1 MLMRKHTTTHIIA
14 KEGWNH
20 SVVMLMLF
28 LCTYALSF
36 FSWIFFALFIITLLF
51 YRNPERVS
59 DEEDAHA
66 LISPADGVVT
76 AISKV
81 TTRDGEEWLRVVI
94 EKRLSDVGLI
104 RAPMA
109 MHIVDVKK
117 RFGLCLAS
125 SSSLARTLG
134 EKMVLTCKGAFGEI
148 KMALYAGRFSHKIE
162 LFDALV
168 NVKATQRMAFFYEGE
183 VALLL
188 PLSTR
193 ITVVLNDEVRAGES
207 VLGYFAQKASV

>member
-1 MLMRKHTTTHIIA
+1 MRKHTTTHIIA

-134 EKMVLTCKGAFGEI
+134 EKMVLTCKGF
-148 KMALYAGRFSHKIE
+148 
-162 LFDALV
+162 
-168 NVKATQRMAFFYEGE
+168 
-183 VALLL
+183 
-188 PLSTR
+188 
-193 ITVVLNDEVRAGES
+193 
-207 VLGYFAQKASV
+207 